1 MVVHFDNVIRH
12 TVKCVIY
19 YLRANRVTRVPH
31 RAFSPDL
38 APSTFYL
45 FSKLEMALV
54 GAIFAEDNELLH
66 GVMEVLNRLL
76 REERPTAKE

>member
-1 MVVHFDNVIRH
+1 
-12 TVKCVIY
+12 
-19 YLRANRVTRVPH
+19 VPH

-45 FSKLEMALV
+45 FSKLKMALV
-54 GAIFAEDNELLH
+54 GAALAEDNEFLH
-66 GVMEVLNRLL
+66 GVMEVLNGLS